1 MKYEKYLIVLSFVL
15 IFIFNQGSIASG
27 GEMEKVVYYN
37 GVTLLGKLKDNSKFE
52 VKILL
57 ENYKDDGSKAALKF
71 WGYDK
76 ERPTYIIKE
85 FKAVFNGVEAS
96 IPKKE
101 IMDLCDIILPGGFY
115 LMQTSNAVVIY
126 LDVGDGISSYKAAL
140 RIEGNRLVS
149 RTIEFINREG
159 ELGKKTTIYKK
170 E

>member
-1 MKYEKYLIVLSFVL
+1 MKYEKYLILLSIAL
-15 IFIFNQGSIASG
+15 ILIFNQGSIAFG

-37 GVTLLGKLKDNSKFE
+37 GVTLLGKLHGNSKFE

-57 ENYKDDGSKAALKF
+57 ENYKDDGSKTALKF
-71 WGYDK
+71 WGSDK
-76 ERPTYIIKE
+76 EKPTYIIKE

-126 LDVGDGISSYKAAL
+126 LEGGDGAGAYQAAL

-149 RTIEFINREG
+149 RTIEFTNIEG
-159 ELGKKTTIYKK
+159 ERDKKTTIYKK